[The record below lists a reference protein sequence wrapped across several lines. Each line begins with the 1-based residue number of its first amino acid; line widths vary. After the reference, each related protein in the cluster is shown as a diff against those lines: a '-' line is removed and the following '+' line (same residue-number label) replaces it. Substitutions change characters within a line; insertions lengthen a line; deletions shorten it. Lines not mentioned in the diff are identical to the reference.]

1 MNTIVVGVDGS
12 GDARRAVEWAA
23 ELADQLDLCV
33 VAVHAVGL
41 LEHQRGDPAAT
52 HLRPQLDAWTVALD
66 RLPAGRVERRLA
78 VGEPVDVLWAA
89 VADHAADLVVVGTR
103 SGGTHGV
110 MRLGSTSLRLA
121 EGCGCP
127 VVIVPVKNG

>member
-12 GDARRAVEWAA
+12 PDSRGAVEWAA
-23 ELADQLDLCV
+23 ELADNVDARV
-33 VAVHAVGL
+33 IAVHAVGL
-41 LEHQRGDPAAT
+41 LEHERGDPNGT
-52 HLRPQLDAWTVALD
+52 HLRPQLDRWTAALD
-66 RLPAGRVERRLA
+66 RLPAGRIERRLV
-78 VGEPVDVLWAA
+78 VGDPVEALGTV
-89 VADHAADLVVVGTR
+89 VADSAADLVVVGTR
-103 SGGTHGV
+103 GTGTRAV